1 MGNLRSGDAE
11 RSVPSFVMQESEDHD
26 RFEEADLE
34 QLARQWLRD
43 ICQNLDSPSDSGG
56 AVVSMN
62 FSASPEIQWRF
73 ILIAVVLADTDLQL
87 GHIAAGPIEH
97 LLGWYGES
105 YIVFVEN
112 EAQSNPKFARAL
124 TGVWQY
130 MMTDEVWARVQRLQ
144 ENVSQPLEQ

>member
-1 MGNLRSGDAE
+1 
-11 RSVPSFVMQESEDHD
+11 MQESDQEK
-26 RFEEADLE
+26 FEEVDLE
-34 QLARQWLRD
+34 QLARRWLSD
-43 ICQNLDSPSDSGG
+43 IRQNLDSPSDSSD

-73 ILIAVVLADTDLQL
+73 ILIAMALADTDLQL

-97 LLGWYGES
+97 LLGWHGES
-105 YIVFVEN
+105 YIGVVEN

-130 MMTDEVWARVQRLQ
+130 MMTEEVWARVQRLQ
-144 ENVSQPLEQ
+144 ENVSQPLEYS